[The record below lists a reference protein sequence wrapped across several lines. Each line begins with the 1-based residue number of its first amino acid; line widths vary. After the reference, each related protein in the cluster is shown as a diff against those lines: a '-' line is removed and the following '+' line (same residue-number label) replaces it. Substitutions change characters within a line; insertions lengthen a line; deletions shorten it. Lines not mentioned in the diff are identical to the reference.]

1 MSVYFL
7 PLIGFL
13 AGVFIVSLGGG
24 GGAVYV
30 GVLTA
35 LCGIS
40 PELAASTSLATAL
53 PTTIAGTVSHWR
65 EGNVDVRLALLLLIS
80 AAVGAVGGTFCS
92 TLLAPSSYRLISGA
106 LLLFIS
112 TEMLLSL
119 LRRKGRAP
127 RDAGEKLTHGE
138 ILKSSALGLM
148 GGLMA
153 GIVGLS
159 GGGPITAA
167 LFMLHCPVL
176 RVVGTSVAVISG
188 MSLIGFLGH
197 LAVGQMDWQLVL
209 LLASGTI
216 CGAFAGPPLLTRLGR
231 ARAEKVLAPFIIFL
245 NYLLG
250 AMILF
255 TA

>member
-7 PLIGFL
+7 PVIGFL

-35 LCGIS
+35 LCGVS

-65 EGNVDVRLALLLLIS
+65 EGNVDLRLALLLLLS
-80 AAVGAVGGTFCS
+80 AAAGAVIGTFCS
-92 TLLAPSSYRLISGA
+92 TLLAPGTYRLISGG

-119 LRRKGRAP
+119 VRHKGRAP
-127 RDAGEKLTHGE
+127 REMGAALTQGEMLR
-138 ILKSSALGLM
+138 SSALGLM

-167 LFMLHCPVL
+167 LFMLHCPAL

-197 LAVGQMDWQLVL
+197 LAVGKIDWQLVM
-209 LLASGTI
+209 LLASGTV
-216 CGAFAGPPLLTRLGR
+216 CGAFAGPPLLTWLGKERVERL
-231 ARAEKVLAPFIIFL
+231 LAPFIVAL

-255 TA
+255 SS